1 MRAVYLSSV
10 RSPALGSRY
19 RMVHRDFNPAAIF
32 SQIPEQDMAYAEDS
46 FCVGDEEEEAPSGCS
61 EEEECVDLALLT
73 REGSRQRYLTRRR
86 RRLSQARRAGSSPAP
101 LHRKKPSRIVVLSD
115 SSEEEMGG
123 SRERPLEAGQGKGQ
137 FPKAVPSTPSA
148 QPRSGAG
155 EGTAPQAG
163 GQDTE
168 RLLGLEASMS
178 GELGPA
184 PEQPG
189 RSTSIPTAG
198 SGCRNTDLQAAA
210 EVSSSL
216 KTHGSTSGSACPAVP
231 NPSSATARISSHSP
245 SPAGIPRVPGEP
257 SPSLCILADSRE
269 ISSGPEVLS
278 CLRAGHGLRVQV
290 CSLGSSDYIVSNRL
304 AVDRVLQSELQS
316 PGNRNKLS
324 QRLQR
329 LQGIFERICVIVE
342 TDRVRPGETSRCF
355 QRTQHYDGV
364 LSALV
369 QAGIRIL
376 FSSCQEETAALLKE
390 LALLEHRKD
399 AAIQVPTEPEGHRR
413 DILNFYLSIPSL
425 SYGAALN
432 LCHSFSSITAVA
444 NSSVPALAAGARL
457 SRPQAEELHRFL
469 RHDFD
474 PQLLPQPLPAKG
486 KG

>member
-19 RMVHRDFNPAAIF
+19 RMVQREFSPSGIF
-32 SQIPEQDMAYAEDS
+32 SQIPEQDVAYAEDS

-61 EEEECVDLALLT
+61 EEEVPVNLALLST
-73 REGSRQRYLTRRR
+73 EGSSSRRQYLTRRR
-86 RRLSQARRAGSSPAP
+86 RRLNQAGNAPAP
-101 LHRKKPSRIVVLSD
+101 VQRKKPSRIIVLSD
-115 SSEEEMGG
+115 SSEEEMGA
-123 SRERPLEAGQGKGQ
+123 SREKPLEAGQGKGQ
-137 FPKAVPSTPSA
+137 LPRALPSA
-148 QPRSGAG
+148 QAA
-155 EGTAPQAG
+155 TAPQAG
-163 GQDTE
+163 AQDTE
-168 RLLGLEASMS
+168 RLLGWQGSEPGMLD
-178 GELGPA
+178 LP
-184 PEQPG
+184 PEHPG
-189 RSTSIPTAG
+189 RSTSIPTAA
-198 SGCRNTDLQAAA
+198 SGCRSTDLQAAG
-210 EVSSSL
+210 ESPSL
-216 KTHGSTSGSACPAVP
+216 AGISRVP
-231 NPSSATARISSHSP
+231 GDHSP
-245 SPAGIPRVPGEP
+245 SLAGISRVPGDHSP
-257 SPSLCILADSRE
+257 SLAGISRVPGDHSPSLCILADSRE

-278 CLRAGHGLRVQV
+278 CLRAVHGLRVQV
-290 CSLGSSDYIVSNRL
+290 CSLGTSDYIVSNRL

-355 QRTQHYDGV
+355 QRTQYYDGV

-399 AAIQVPTEPEGHRR
+399 AAIQVPTEPQGHRR
-413 DILNFYLSIPSL
+413 DILGFYLSIPSL

-432 LCHSFSSITAVA
+432 LCHSFSSIAAVA

-474 PQLLPQPLPAKG
+474 LQLLPQPLPAKG
-486 KG
+486 KS

>member
-1 MRAVYLSSV
+1 MRAVYLSSL

-19 RMVHRDFNPAAIF
+19 EMVHRDFNPSAIF
-32 SQIPEQDMAYAEDS
+32 SQIPEQDVTYAEDS

-61 EEEECVDLALLT
+61 EEEECVDFELLT
-73 REGSRQRYLTRRR
+73 REGSRQQYLTRRR
-86 RRLSQARRAGSSPAP
+86 RRLSLARRAGNAPAP
-101 LHRKKPSRIVVLSD
+101 VQKKKPSRIIVLSD
-115 SSEEEMGG
+115 SSEEEMGA

-137 FPKAVPSTPSA
+137 LPKALPSAPSA

-155 EGTAPQAG
+155 EAPAPQAG
-163 GQDTE
+163 GQDTD

-178 GELGPA
+178 GMLDPP

-189 RSTSIPTAG
+189 RRTSIPPAG

-210 EVSSSL
+210 EVSAQGKQGASL
-216 KTHGSTSGSACPAVP
+216 GRGFL
-231 NPSSATARISSHSP
+231 P
-245 SPAGIPRVPGEP
+245 SPAGISRVPSEH

-269 ISSGPEVLS
+269 TCSGPEVLS

-290 CSLGSSDYIVSNRL
+290 CSLGSSDYVVSNRL

-413 DILNFYLSIPSL
+413 DILNFYLSIPNL

-432 LCHSFSSITAVA
+432 LCHSFGSITAVA

-474 PQLLPQPLPAKG
+474 LQLLPQPLPAKG